1 MPLMPQ
7 PTASLAP
14 SGLNAID
21 PGEATTS
28 QVGISASPVAART
41 SLGSR
46 PPGWRTRPTSTPV
59 AESHSLRMPS
69 KAPVTIRPP
78 SGANAAARTTPR

>member
-1 MPLMPQ
+1 MPLVPQ
-7 PTASLAP
+7 PAASLAP

-28 QVGISASPVAART
+28 QVGIPVSPVAART
-41 SLGSR
+41 SLGSE
-46 PPGWRTRPTSTPV
+46 PGWTTCPSWTPV
-59 AESHSLRMPS
+59 AESHILRMPS

-78 SGANAAARTTPR
+78 SGANAAAWTPPR